1 MLVCSVPMRHAARF
15 ENPLKTIHMVKKRIL
30 WMVAAIMIAITVQAQ
45 GFAGRIYQNPN
56 IYSGEIEAKVKK
68 DIAKTEKKKGRKL
81 TDEERAKLTERI
93 RLVRG
98 SIKTQATAQFVS
110 DTQMTLKISTTFDEE
125 SLKKADV
132 GWAKR
137 KTLKAAASA
146 SPSLTVKYN
155 YTVQGN
161 LVIARDGSDIDTLRL
176 SADGRQLSATYD
188 KNTKFTMTRTK

>member
-1 MLVCSVPMRHAARF
+1 M
-15 ENPLKTIHMVKKRIL
+15 KKIL
-30 WMVAAIMIAITVQAQ
+30 LTVAVAVMTVMSAQAQ
-45 GFAGRIYQNPN
+45 SFAGRIYQNPN
-56 IYSGEIEAKVKK
+56 IYAGEIEAKVKQ
-68 DIAKTEKKKGRKL
+68 DIANTEKKKGRKL
-81 TDEERAKLTERI
+81 TDEERARLTEKV

-132 GWAKR
+132 GWLKR
-137 KTLKAAASA
+137 KALKTAASA
-146 SPSLTVKYN
+146 SPSLSMKYN

-161 LVIARDGSDIDTLRL
+161 LVIARDGSDTDTLRL

-188 KNTKFTMTRTK
+188 KDTKFTMTRTK